1 MHTKL
6 LHGVKG
12 KQANQPNNRVGCQNA
27 PTCSFTRK
35 HRVEWRQ
42 HEFIYSTPGGVS
54 QSSQPLNQ
62 RCLSCAG
69 HTTTT
74 RYFRG
79 ESVGAGI
86 NFEAESRN
94 CSLADCRRSGSS
106 SCLYPG
112 LPGPQVVLEV
122 PPTTFPL
129 LPTLLSSFPSS
140 QESHLCRPSVGIS
153 HSSLPTQDHIPFLG
167 VNPMAGVPLS
177 ILLALLPL
185 SQKLDDLC
193 LAACLTR
200 LWFLFSGQ
208 WEEFGQICVFAIF
221 YGAEECSSG
230 FLSPMPQTAFSLVS
244 SHQLS

>member
-1 MHTKL
+1 MTINKQCGGFLNTNAHKTFPWS
-6 LHGVKG
+6 KG
-12 KQANQPNNRVGCQNA
+12 KTGQSAQQQSCLSKC
-27 PTCSFTRK
+27 TYLFFHKKTR
-35 HRVEWRQ
+35 RVEWRQ

-69 HTTTT
+69 HNTTT

-86 NFEAESRN
+86 SFEAESRN
-94 CSLADCRRSGSS
+94 CSLADCRKSGSS

-153 HSSLPTQDHIPFLG
+153 HSSLPTQGHIPFLG

-193 LAACLTR
+193 LAACLTQLR
-200 LWFLFSGQ
+200 FLFSGQ
-208 WEEFGQICVFAIF
+208 WGEFR
-221 YGAEECSSG
+221 
-230 FLSPMPQTAFSLVS
+230 
-244 SHQLS
+244 